1 MDLNFSWDF
10 STPEIYCL
18 GALILI
24 WIIEIIYQFYLFNRP
39 FRVYQ
44 KEKNGKIEYTHPYP
58 AVSVIVY
65 AQNDAENLV
74 KYLPK
79 ILNQA
84 YPEFEV
90 IVVNDDSTDDSKDI
104 LSVLETQYKNLY
116 HTYVPEGSRN
126 LSHKKLALTLGIKAA
141 RYDIVVF
148 TNANCDPKS
157 NEWLAAIARNFV
169 PGIDIV
175 LGYTAIERKEK
186 EKLSFWYCSY
196 DQLLF
201 SIRYLSFA
209 LINRPYMGISS
220 NMAYRK
226 ELFFKNKGFSKFL
239 HLHYGD
245 DDLFIN
251 EIATRTNTRI
261 EVSEA
266 GQMTATY
273 QDNYDAWKEL
283 KLQYDFTS
291 KYLHTAAKSIFGIA
305 KFFDYAFANR
315 DFFSP
320 YRSFL
325 SYNHV

>member
-126 LSHKKLALTLGIKAA
+126 LSHKKLAFDPPGIKAA
-141 RYDIVVF
+141 DTI
-148 TNANCDPKS
+148 
-157 NEWLAAIARNFV
+157 
-169 PGIDIV
+169 
-175 LGYTAIERKEK
+175 
-186 EKLSFWYCSY
+186 
-196 DQLLF
+196 
-201 SIRYLSFA
+201 
-209 LINRPYMGISS
+209 
-220 NMAYRK
+220 
-226 ELFFKNKGFSKFL
+226 
-239 HLHYGD
+239 
-245 DDLFIN
+245 
-251 EIATRTNTRI
+251 
-261 EVSEA
+261 
-266 GQMTATY
+266 
-273 QDNYDAWKEL
+273 
-283 KLQYDFTS
+283 
-291 KYLHTAAKSIFGIA
+291 
-305 KFFDYAFANR
+305 
-315 DFFSP
+315 
-320 YRSFL
+320 
-325 SYNHV
+325 

>member
-126 LSHKKLALTLGIKAA
+126 LSHKKLALTLGIKAG
-141 RYDIVVF
+141 
-148 TNANCDPKS
+148 P
-157 NEWLAAIARNFV
+157 
-169 PGIDIV
+169 
-175 LGYTAIERKEK
+175 
-186 EKLSFWYCSY
+186 
-196 DQLLF
+196 
-201 SIRYLSFA
+201 IRYSRIHERQLRSKKQRMVGRYRPK
-209 LINRPYMGISS
+209 LRSRNRYCFRLYGHRTKGK
-220 NMAYRK
+220 RK
-226 ELFFKNKGFSKFL
+226 TLFL
-239 HLHYGD
+239 VL
-245 DDLFIN
+245 L
-251 EIATRTNTRI
+251 
-261 EVSEA
+261 
-266 GQMTATY
+266 
-273 QDNYDAWKEL
+273 L
-283 KLQYDFTS
+283 
-291 KYLHTAAKSIFGIA
+291 
-305 KFFDYAFANR
+305 
-315 DFFSP
+315 
-320 YRSFL
+320 
-325 SYNHV
+325 

>member
-1 MDLNFSWDF
+1 M
-10 STPEIYCL
+10 TI
-18 GALILI
+18 
-24 WIIEIIYQFYLFNRP
+24 
-39 FRVYQ
+39 
-44 KEKNGKIEYTHPYP
+44 H
-58 AVSVIVY
+58 
-65 AQNDAENLV
+65 
-74 KYLPK
+74 
-79 ILNQA
+79 
-84 YPEFEV
+84 
-90 IVVNDDSTDDSKDI
+90 I

-148 TNANCDPKS
+148 TNANCDPRN
-157 NEWLAAIARNFV
+157 NEWLATIARNFV

-186 EKLSFWYCSY
+186 EKFSFWYCSY

-209 LINRPYMGISS
+209 LINRPYMGVSS

-251 EIATRTNTRI
+251 EIANRTNTRVEI
-261 EVSEA
+261 SEA

-273 QDNYDAWKEL
+273 QDNYEAWKEL

-291 KYLHTAAKSIFGIA
+291 KYLHTTAKSIFGIA
-305 KFFDYAFANR
+305 KFFDYAFDILFVCLWVEGIIHNWTTAVLASILALSLFSIKVIVYR
-315 DFFSP
+315 RAAKILRKPRLFFSLP
-320 YRSFL
+320 FFSFIQPCINL
-325 SYNHV
+325 YFKVIGSVTRKKNFTWR

>member
-126 LSHKKLALTLGIKAA
+126 P
-141 RYDIVVF
+141 RY
-148 TNANCDPKS
+148 KS
-157 NEWLAAIARNFV
+157 G
-169 PGIDIV
+169 P
-175 LGYTAIERKEK
+175 
-186 EKLSFWYCSY
+186 
-196 DQLLF
+196 
-201 SIRYLSFA
+201 IRYSRIHERQLRSKKQRMVGRYRPK
-209 LINRPYMGISS
+209 LRSRNRYCFRLYGHRTKGK
-220 NMAYRK
+220 RK
-226 ELFFKNKGFSKFL
+226 TLFL
-239 HLHYGD
+239 VL
-245 DDLFIN
+245 L
-251 EIATRTNTRI
+251 
-261 EVSEA
+261 
-266 GQMTATY
+266 
-273 QDNYDAWKEL
+273 L
-283 KLQYDFTS
+283 
-291 KYLHTAAKSIFGIA
+291 
-305 KFFDYAFANR
+305 
-315 DFFSP
+315 
-320 YRSFL
+320 
-325 SYNHV
+325 

>member
-104 LSVLETQYKNLY
+104 LSVLET
-116 HTYVPEGSRN
+116 
-126 LSHKKLALTLGIKAA
+126 
-141 RYDIVVF
+141 
-148 TNANCDPKS
+148 
-157 NEWLAAIARNFV
+157 
-169 PGIDIV
+169 
-175 LGYTAIERKEK
+175 
-186 EKLSFWYCSY
+186 
-196 DQLLF
+196 
-201 SIRYLSFA
+201 
-209 LINRPYMGISS
+209 
-220 NMAYRK
+220 
-226 ELFFKNKGFSKFL
+226 
-239 HLHYGD
+239 
-245 DDLFIN
+245 
-251 EIATRTNTRI
+251 
-261 EVSEA
+261 
-266 GQMTATY
+266 
-273 QDNYDAWKEL
+273 
-283 KLQYDFTS
+283 
-291 KYLHTAAKSIFGIA
+291 
-305 KFFDYAFANR
+305 
-315 DFFSP
+315 
-320 YRSFL
+320 
-325 SYNHV
+325 

>member
-18 GALILI
+18 GILILI

-39 FRVYQ
+39 FRFYQ
-44 KEKNGKIEYTHPYP
+44 KEKNGKIEYTHQYP

-74 KYLPK
+74 KYMPK

-148 TNANCDPKS
+148 TNANCDPGN
-157 NEWLAAIARNFV
+157 NEWLATIARNFV

-209 LINRPYMGISS
+209 LINRPYMGVSS

-226 ELFFKNKGFSKFL
+226 ELFFKNKGFPNFYICTTETTTCSS
-239 HLHYGD
+239 
-245 DDLFIN
+245 
-251 EIATRTNTRI
+251 TR
-261 EVSEA
+261 
-266 GQMTATY
+266 
-273 QDNYDAWKEL
+273 
-283 KLQYDFTS
+283 
-291 KYLHTAAKSIFGIA
+291 
-305 KFFDYAFANR
+305 
-315 DFFSP
+315 
-320 YRSFL
+320 
-325 SYNHV
+325 